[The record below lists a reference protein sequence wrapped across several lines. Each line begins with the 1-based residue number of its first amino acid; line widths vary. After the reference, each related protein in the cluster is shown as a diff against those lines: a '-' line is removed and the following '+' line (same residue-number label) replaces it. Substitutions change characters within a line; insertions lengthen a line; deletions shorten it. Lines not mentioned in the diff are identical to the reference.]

1 MTGTFTASSQAS
13 DAILS
18 KAGEVIRFALSGTWT
33 GIVLLERTRHGT
45 DGWRT
50 IREMYSNTDSTMRTM
65 PVGGNQRYRLRVLE
79 LVSGTVDYTL
89 ERSTGE
95 KVWAQ
100 YLLDGTEAISILDDG
115 SLYLLGDLFSGGGG
129 GGITRVVTAVSSPTL
144 AGNSE
149 DTDYI
154 YLVSGTTTLTL
165 PSAVANTNFYVIK
178 NVGVNTVTIATSSAQ
193 TIDGSG
199 TASMPVPNTSLTLV
213 SDGANWNVI

>member
-1 MTGTFTASSQAS
+1 
-13 DAILS
+13 
-18 KAGEVIRFALSGTWT
+18 
-33 GIVLLERTRHGT
+33 
-45 DGWRT
+45 
-50 IREMYSNTDSTMRTM
+50 MRTM

-89 ERSTGE
+89 EQATGE

-129 GGITRVVTAVSSPTL
+129 GGIARVVTAVSSPTL
-144 AGNSE
+144 AGNAE

-165 PSAVANTNFYVIK
+165 PSAVANTNVYTVK

-199 TASMPVPNTSLTLV
+199 TAPMPVPNTSLTLV